1 MERKA
6 AEKKESRALKRQKKG
21 TDETGTKDEAADS
34 SGIQIESQRRK
45 AVAIGECED
54 LATLEKMLDQPIARG
69 KKQRIRKK
77 IQTLKNPQDAA
88 NASPAGKK
96 QEKSNSATPK
106 QKVEQLLRKREEK
119 ILKKEQS

>member
-6 AEKKESRALKRQKKG
+6 AEKKESRVLKRQKKLA
-21 TDETGTKDEAADS
+21 DETGAIDEAAGS

-45 AVAIGECED
+45 AVSIGECED
-54 LATLEKMLDQPIARG
+54 LTTLEKMLDQPIARG

-96 QEKSNSATPK
+96 QEKSNSTTPK

-119 ILKKEQS
+119 LLKKEQS

>member
-21 TDETGTKDEAADS
+21 TDETGTKDEAAGS

-45 AVAIGECED
+45 AVSIGECED
-54 LATLEKMLDQPIARG
+54 LTTLEKMLDQPIARG

-119 ILKKEQS
+119 LLKKEQS